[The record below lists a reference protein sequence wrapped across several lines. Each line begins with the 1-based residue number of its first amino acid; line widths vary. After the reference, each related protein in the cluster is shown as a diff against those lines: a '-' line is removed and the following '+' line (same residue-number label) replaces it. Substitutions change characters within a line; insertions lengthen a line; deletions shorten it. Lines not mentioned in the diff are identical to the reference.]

1 MAAERSYALP
11 AAILAG
17 STIIGIG
24 LYLGLREGLR
34 PAPVAATAATPT
46 VAPPAPAPP
55 SEAPPSEAPP
65 KRRFTLQR
73 EPVADRVYRQ
83 AQAALDLL
91 RPELVKTCWTPPT
104 KGEPPAIS
112 LTYDVT
118 FGADGGIIMLGISDA
133 REAYRISVADCVRKQ
148 PLPRL
153 SVDPPGENVR
163 VVLELRLP

>member
-1 MAAERSYALP
+1 MAAGHSYALP

-34 PAPVAATAATPT
+34 PEPVATPAATPPVT
-46 VAPPAPAPP
+46 PPAPP
-55 SEAPPSEAPP
+55 PPSEAPP

-73 EPVADRVYRQ
+73 EPVGDRVYRQ
-83 AQAALDLL
+83 AQAALALL
-91 RPELVKTCWTPPT
+91 RPELVKTCWTPPA

-153 SVDPPGENVR
+153 PVDPPGENVR